1 MNPKVSIIL
10 PIYNVEKYLDR
21 CMQSLLGQTL
31 REIEIVMVDDGSS
44 DKCPAMCDR
53 YAAVDSRIK
62 VIHKKNA
69 GLGMARN
76 SGLEI
81 ATGEYVAFL
90 DSDDYVDIH
99 TYEIL
104 YKTALENET
113 PQAVYCG
120 LNKVKDSGEVY
131 STHSDYAT
139 PTRILGNNNCKR
151 IATEMVARLD
161 KGRGTKYYMSVWHAI
176 YSREFM
182 HAYNIKFCSERDF
195 MSEDLIFDLDFFSVA
210 DNVVF
215 IPDKLIYYCE
225 NGSSLSRVF
234 QKNRFDRFIVMYHK
248 IQETMQQYHYPEEYK
263 LVAQKYIVGYSR
275 ACLYVF
281 FRNVTNKKER
291 LDFINN
297 VINKKELWQ
306 NVNKTN
312 VSKIISWPLYI
323 YYILLKLRLKRVI
336 YLYCKFNTKA

>member
-1 MNPKVSIIL
+1 MKPKVSIIL

-21 CMQSLLGQTL
+21 CMQTLLGQTL
-31 REIEIVMVDDGSS
+31 REIEIVMVDDGSP
-44 DKCPAMCDR
+44 DNCPVMCDR
-53 YAAVDSRIK
+53 YAAADSRIK

-104 YKTALENET
+104 YKTAIENET

-139 PTRILGNNNCKR
+139 FTRILGNNNCKR
-151 IATEMVARLD
+151 VATEMVARLD
-161 KGRGTKYYMSVWHAI
+161 RGRGAKYYMSVWHAI

-182 HAYNIKFCSERDF
+182 HVHDIKFCSEREF
-195 MSEDLIFDLDFFSVA
+195 MSEDLIFDMDFFSVA

-215 IPDKLIYYCE
+215 IPDKLIYYCD

-248 IQETMQQYHYPEEYK
+248 ILETMQQYHYPEEYK
-263 LVAQKYIVGYSR
+263 LVAHKYIVGYSR

-281 FRNVTNKKER
+281 FRNVTDKKER
-291 LDFINN
+291 IEYIKDILSKRDLWMG
-297 VINKKELWQ
+297 VKSSGVKKVLPRR
-306 NVNKTN
+306 T
-312 VSKIISWPLYI
+312 YI
-323 YYILLKLRLKRVI
+323 YYMLLMMRLKGLI
-336 YLYCKFNTKA
+336 YCYCNFNTRK